1 MRWSVPA
8 RLTRRMGAQGLQLE
22 LQGRNLHTWTDYTG
36 YDPEINM
43 FGLNTVERGVD
54 FAVYPNAREV
64 SLGVRM
70 NF

>member
-1 MRWSVPA
+1 
-8 RLTRRMGAQGLQLE
+8 
-22 LQGRNLHTWTDYTG
+22 
-36 YDPEINM
+36 M

-64 SLGVRM
+64 SLGVRL

>member
-1 MRWSVPA
+1 V
-8 RLTRRMGAQGLQLE
+8 QLE